1 MPLGSAIVL
10 GVGPGIGA
18 AVAKKWAAEGYKV
31 ACVCRNAEKA
41 ERIAT
46 EVGRGAVG
54 FSCDVTD
61 EAALK
66 STLAKI
72 ETALGP
78 ADFLCYN
85 AGSGMLQEAVRDH
98 GGGVRAWLAL
108 RDMGPKGVHVFLAII
123 DGGVGDGEQKIAPS
137 DIAQTY
143 WDVAKQGKSC
153 WTHEID
159 VRPFNENW

>member
-85 AGSGMLQEAVRDH
+85 AGSGWFSGFWVLGFDS
-98 GGGVRAWLAL
+98 G
-108 RDMGPKGVHVFLAII
+108 
-123 DGGVGDGEQKIAPS
+123 
-137 DIAQTY
+137 
-143 WDVAKQGKSC
+143 
-153 WTHEID
+153 
-159 VRPFNENW
+159 